1 MSSRVLDLAL
11 VVAAILGVWLG
22 LVAFGML
29 KGG

>member
-29 KGG
+29 NGG